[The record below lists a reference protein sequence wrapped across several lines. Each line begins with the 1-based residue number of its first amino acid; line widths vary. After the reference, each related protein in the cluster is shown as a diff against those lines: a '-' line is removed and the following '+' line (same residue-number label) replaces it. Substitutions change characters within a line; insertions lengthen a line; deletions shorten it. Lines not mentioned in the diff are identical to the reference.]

1 MAGHSQFKNIMYR
14 KGAQDRKRAQVFAK
28 LAREITVAARNGDD
42 PGYNAALRTAII
54 NARAQNM
61 PKDNI
66 ERAIAK
72 ASGGDSANY
81 EEVRYEGF
89 GPGGVSILV
98 DGLTDNRNRT
108 ASEVRSAFSKNG
120 GNMGDAGSVAYL
132 FDRVGKIT
140 YPLSA
145 GSEEEVLEAAME
157 AGADDCQTTADGHE
171 IYCEAEAFNEVTA
184 SLEKTLGEAES
195 ARLAWK
201 PQTYVEVSEE
211 DAQTLFKLINALD
224 DNDDVQNVYANFD
237 ISDEIME
244 KLSA

>member
-1 MAGHSQFKNIMYR
+1 
-14 KGAQDRKRAQVFAK
+14 
-28 LAREITVAARNGDD
+28 
-42 PGYNAALRTAII
+42 TAII

-108 ASEVRSAFSKNG
+108 ASEIRSAFAKNG
-120 GNMGDAGSVAYL
+120 GNMGDAGSVSYL

-145 GSEEEVLEAAME
+145 GSNEKVFEAALE
-157 AGADDCQTTADGHE
+157 AGAEDCETTNDGHE
-171 IYCEAEAFNEVTA
+171 IYCAADDFNEVTSA
-184 SLEKTLGEAES
+184 LESVLGEAES

-201 PQTYVEVSEE
+201 PQTSIELGEAE
-211 DAQTLFKLINALD
+211 AETLFKLLNALD
-224 DNDDVQNVYANFD
+224 DNDDV
-237 ISDEIME
+237 
-244 KLSA
+244 